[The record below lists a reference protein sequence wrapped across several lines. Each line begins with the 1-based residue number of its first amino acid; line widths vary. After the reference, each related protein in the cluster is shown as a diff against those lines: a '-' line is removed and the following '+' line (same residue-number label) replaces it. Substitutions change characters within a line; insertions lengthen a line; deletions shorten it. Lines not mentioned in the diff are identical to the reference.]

1 MQRIIHFMA
10 RIKWDEIIMKIKNA
24 GYLLILGNIV
34 YKSSHLD
41 DLIRIITSLPD
52 GDETDWRFMCHYK
65 LERV

>member
-1 MQRIIHFMA
+1 
-10 RIKWDEIIMKIKNA
+10 MKIKNA